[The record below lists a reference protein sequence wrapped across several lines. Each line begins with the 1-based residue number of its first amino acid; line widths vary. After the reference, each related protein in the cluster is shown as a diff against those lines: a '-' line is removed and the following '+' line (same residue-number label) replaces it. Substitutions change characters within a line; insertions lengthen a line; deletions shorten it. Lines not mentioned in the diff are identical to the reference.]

1 MDRQMSPLEI
11 INTFITRESV
21 ENILFKYKSKIEFDM
36 TDCESKSQRQK
47 NAIAK
52 EYKQKIFTA
61 LNIAFRRQIILTTE
75 EAINFYSSNEDILE
89 ERINIFLD
97 TIEYINDTL
106 NIAYIPDRLMVCS
119 FLRISA
125 ETYQVLLNDPSA
137 DISLFVKNQIQ
148 NLEEM
153 IISMTMNGL
162 EQGVINGYA
171 WRKMQL
177 KGEYGGNEI
186 KQVETFNS
194 RPKAI
199 LLATGEEV
207 QKKMKS
213 SYNFPE
219 LIEDKKDNNNS

>member
-11 INTFITRESV
+11 INTFITRNSI
-21 ENILFKYKSKIEFDM
+21 ENILFKYKSKMDFEM
-36 TDCESKSQRQK
+36 TDCENQRQR
-47 NAIAK
+47 NSVAK

-75 EAINFYSSNEDILE
+75 EAVKFYSDNEDTLE
-89 ERINIFLD
+89 ERIDIFLD

-125 ETYQVLLNDPSA
+125 ETYQVLLNDPRA
-137 DISLFVKNQIQ
+137 DISLLVKNQIR

-194 RPKAI
+194 QPKAI

-207 QKKMKS
+207 QKRMKS